1 MAKKKSEKVEL
12 KETSLKEKLDTL
24 ESAYSELIK
33 TVADLNSRV
42 NQLTQV
48 VNKQSEAMETIMKGV
63 EEMFKGGG
71 KEGGGK
77 VCPQGGSLKD
87 MLFMWF
93 MKEAMGGGGKD
104 VIKVAEA
111 FHKSYMSGFK
121 DALKAFALAL
131 RLVTKPK
138 LLTKVLE
145 EEEEEGEEEE

>member
-1 MAKKKSEKVEL
+1 MPKKKSEKVEL
-12 KETSLKEKLDTL
+12 KEATLKEKIDTL
-24 ESAYSELIK
+24 ENAYAELVK
-33 TVADLNSRV
+33 AVADLNSRV

-48 VNKQSEAMETIMKGV
+48 VNKQNEAMETMMKGV
-63 EEMFKGGG
+63 EEMFKGG
-71 KEGGGK
+71 EGGKGK
-77 VCPQGGSLKD
+77 ICPQGGLKD
-87 MLFMWF
+87 MVMMWL
-93 MKEAMGGGGKD
+93 MKEAMGGGSGKD
-104 VIKVAEA
+104 IIKVAEA